1 MREWCVFAD
10 GEQAPALPLGS
21 LPNGQYTLFISRLNE
36 KNSGLDRM
44 GKKKKA
50 AEPTPE
56 ELDVEKYRLTADLA
70 VADAED
76 LRRQAEWQHERLQ
89 QLEEVALGQ
98 TAETEEVYQYL
109 DAQMLAQGRDRL
121 ANEAELRQVKMDA
134 QKDHN
139 DLQRQLDDL
148 QRESSRT
155 IELLR
160 ADLQSKEEEL
170 QAVQEFRGVRP
181 RMESELADLKRSVQQ
196 EQEAR
201 KRDEHALHV
210 EMWQQ
215 REALNAQML
224 ERIQQ
229 AKAKF
234 LEITSQMLDSTVH
247 RTMLENQHMTEELQ
261 MQSDAMEQ
269 LIRENTDLTA
279 ERTALKMQIRM
290 QREQEVA
297 EVRRSLARRK
307 LAQTATQQHDA
318 LSDEL
323 RRARADLKL
332 ARERSAAHEQTIE
345 RLGSQLSTAQRR
357 VGALMQKVGR
367 QQAFIQERIGSIGH
381 PTPIPPTPNWS
392 LILGDDRF
400 NEGEARGGS
409 GASQTLHVV
418 GGAGDEGGGGGQGGR
433 RGGGDSRDID
443 AVPIGKAVTK
453 AHGGCSGFGVA
464 PFMTE
469 PTPPKLPLPP
479 ATGTASSSVGAA
491 QPKRPSR
498 PGSARPGSARAHAP
512 ATSAEEQPPP
522 PPPPP
527 VPPLPAAAA
536 PAPASAA
543 SAADVAS
550 ADAHDGERK
559 PGSAAMCAVRLNDE
573 DVRPGG
579 GGERGSVSARERRP
593 QTAAALGSSP
603 RAIAGN
609 RAVSAARSSAA
620 RNATGGG
627 AYSARAASG
636 GGGPGTMTDR
646 TLAAIAPGGPVANGY
661 ATDRDLLSAAL
672 IDHMQRTAGYALT
685 QRNSSFNGRP
695 VTSVGRP
702 GSSSSSPRG
711 TRPQLTT
718 IGSVAGGGGGSGGG
732 GSSRGGGGS
741 GVSAGGAEGI
751 VVHGGQVGTSLL
763 SIKKAAIVEQMSI
776 SPTRASP
783 SKQRQ
788 LQLQSSA
795 QPPSAQPP
803 AAAQPPALAPAAAPA
818 PAQSPS

>member
-1 MREWCVFAD
+1 
-10 GEQAPALPLGS
+10 
-21 LPNGQYTLFISRLNE
+21 
-36 KNSGLDRM
+36 M

-56 ELDVEKYRLTADLA
+56 ARCGEVSPYSRPGRRRCRGPKAASR
-70 VADAED
+70 VAASGCSSW
-76 LRRQAEWQHERLQ
+76 RRSLSARRRS
-89 QLEEVALGQ
+89 
-98 TAETEEVYQYL
+98 EEVYQYL

-148 QRESSRT
+148 QRESSPST

-269 LIRENTDLTA
+269 LIRENTNLTA

-400 NEGEARGGS
+400 NEGRR
-409 GASQTLHVV
+409 
-418 GGAGDEGGGGGQGGR
+418 EGKR
-433 RGGGDSRDID
+433 REPDAPRCRRSRRRRRRRR
-443 AVPIGKAVTK
+443 T
-453 AHGGCSGFGVA
+453 
-464 PFMTE
+464 
-469 PTPPKLPLPP
+469 
-479 ATGTASSSVGAA
+479 
-491 QPKRPSR
+491 
-498 PGSARPGSARAHAP
+498 
-512 ATSAEEQPPP
+512 
-522 PPPPP
+522 
-527 VPPLPAAAA
+527 
-536 PAPASAA
+536 
-543 SAADVAS
+543 
-550 ADAHDGERK
+550 
-559 PGSAAMCAVRLNDE
+559 
-573 DVRPGG
+573 
-579 GGERGSVSARERRP
+579 RRP
-593 QTAAALGSSP
+593 P
-603 RAIAGN
+603 WR
-609 RAVSAARSSAA
+609 R
-620 RNATGGG
+620 
-627 AYSARAASG
+627 
-636 GGGPGTMTDR
+636 
-646 TLAAIAPGGPVANGY
+646 
-661 ATDRDLLSAAL
+661 
-672 IDHMQRTAGYALT
+672 
-685 QRNSSFNGRP
+685 
-695 VTSVGRP
+695 
-702 GSSSSSPRG
+702 
-711 TRPQLTT
+711 
-718 IGSVAGGGGGSGGG
+718 
-732 GSSRGGGGS
+732 
-741 GVSAGGAEGI
+741 
-751 VVHGGQVGTSLL
+751 
-763 SIKKAAIVEQMSI
+763 
-776 SPTRASP
+776 
-783 SKQRQ
+783 
-788 LQLQSSA
+788 
-795 QPPSAQPP
+795 
-803 AAAQPPALAPAAAPA
+803 
-818 PAQSPS
+818 